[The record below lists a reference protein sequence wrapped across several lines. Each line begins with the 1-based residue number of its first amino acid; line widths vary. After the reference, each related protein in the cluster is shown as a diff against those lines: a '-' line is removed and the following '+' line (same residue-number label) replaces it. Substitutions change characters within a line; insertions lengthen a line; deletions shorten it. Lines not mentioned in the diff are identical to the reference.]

1 MQEQEEGLLGNVPVG
16 GEDGGEDGGR
26 QRQRQRQ
33 RDRKERQ
40 PGNDLHLGA
49 VCFQRGETKRSDAR
63 HDGCC
68 CSLEF
73 VVSPVVLLS
82 FLPANCAWAVCGRCG
97 LLCSISVALASS
109 RYILTRY
116 CTQVGR

>member
-1 MQEQEEGLLGNVPVG
+1 MEEKMEG
-16 GEDGGEDGGR
+16 D
-26 QRQRQRQ
+26 
-33 RDRKERQ
+33 RDRGRGRETERRQ

-82 FLPANCAWAVCGRCG
+82 FLPANCAWACVW
-97 LLCSISVALASS
+97 ALWFVV
-109 RYILTRY
+109 
-116 CTQVGR
+116 QH